1 MLLLSPFAIESRDS
15 IKKVLPRIMVA
26 NFNGNF
32 STAVTCCYSPTPML
46 QKRMMCCTFIKNNQL
61 LLELFLSKMYQS
73 LKDFLMHTSEK
84 STPTIE
90 PSITKQPME
99 MAFIFVNLLLKMN
112 YVFSTLIFKK
122 SIGKLWPFQHPNS
135 SKTQLDHML
144 KNQKCRNNCVNAE
157 V

>member
-1 MLLLSPFAIESRDS
+1 
-15 IKKVLPRIMVA
+15 
-26 NFNGNF
+26 
-32 STAVTCCYSPTPML
+32 
-46 QKRMMCCTFIKNNQL
+46 
-61 LLELFLSKMYQS
+61 
-73 LKDFLMHTSEK
+73 MHTSEK

-122 SIGKLWPFQHPNS
+122 SIGKLWTFQHPNS

-157 V
+157 VWTRFAYVNYDHPIISKTICLSLSANKKTVKKNSTLLLEFPNKCSLSKRFETPTLSK